1 MPRYPVNIR
10 IKIPEHIPFGQ
21 PDPNAKHGK
30 HAGDDSANGKDT
42 QVFAPASGTVFSTAD
57 SGNQGIAVQI
67 FDGKYYPHVFHLN
80 SRSVNIGDRVTEG
93 QPIGKVGNTG
103 LSTGYHIHFGV
114 GKKPYLT
121 TTSINDYIDPM
132 EYIKGQ
138 GGNMPSYDGEVEFNN
153 KYIAFFGPMENN
165 PPTDGDRNRWVFN
178 GIAPGQPGSNAGT
191 AESNTVTRAMQA
203 DPRHNAWLMYIEDL
217 KKAAV
222 GAKFEPV
229 GFQVFKEVK

>member
-1 MPRYPVNIR
+1 MPRLPLNPPLNVTNV
-10 IKIPEHIPFGQ
+10 FGV
-21 PDPNAKHGK
+21 PDINARHGF
-30 HAGDDSANGKDT
+30 HAGIDWAVAVGT
-42 QVFAPASGTVFSTAD
+42 PVYAMASGTVYSTAD
-57 SGNQGIAVQI
+57 TGNQGIVVQL
-67 FDGKYYPHVFHLN
+67 FDGKYYPHTFHL
-80 SRSVNIGDRVTEG
+80 SKRLVNAGSNVSEG
-93 QPIGKVGNTG
+93 QLIGYSGNTG
-103 LSTGYHIHFGV
+103 LSTGPHCHGGV
-114 GKKPYLT
+114 GKVPYQNSK
-121 TTSINDYIDPM
+121 SINDYIDPM